1 MLLIS
6 RGLLESCG
14 ACDEGLKWFD
24 SHVGDNLV
32 DCQTLIDE
40 CIKDNQDT
48 YAMWLYKRFS
58 MAYSNITRTEGV
70 FNGGRM
76 TIILG
81 NLHAN
86 RSIDCKGLLYV
97 SGSLVARDSIEAHQV
112 FCDYCWAGDVI
123 VKSITTKRHLNVTNL
138 SVQDDAQ
145 AGTTILV
152 GNSARCD
159 TLRADKDITIGG
171 DLIADTVVSSEGI
184 IVDGDVHIKSL
195 ISAGHHLIVRGTL
208 YDDEARPAKLIAG
221 CRITAPGRVE
231 VENYAKNNKR
241 YTY

>member
-1 MLLIS
+1 VLLINKAVLA
-6 RGLLESCG
+6 GCN
-14 ACDEGLKWFD
+14 ACEAGIEWFD
-24 SHVGDNLV
+24 RHYGDNSI
-32 DCQTLIDE
+32 DCQYLINE
-40 CIKDNQDT
+40 CLKAGEYD
-48 YAMWLYKRFS
+48 YAIWLYKRFS
-58 MAYSNITRTEGV
+58 MAYNNITRTEGV

-76 TIILG
+76 TMILG

-86 RSIDCKGLLYV
+86 SSIDCNGLLYV
-97 SGSLVARDSIEAHQV
+97 SGSLVARTRIEAHRV
-112 FCDYCWAGDVI
+112 ACDYCWAGDVI

-159 TLRADKDITIGG
+159 TLRADKGITIGG

-184 IVDGDVHIKSL
+184 HVDGDVHIKSL
-195 ISAGHHLIVRGTL
+195 IIAGHHLIVRGTL

-231 VENYAKNNKR
+231 VENYAKNN
-241 YTY
+241 